1 MDAVVYGK
9 VAALEKKV
17 SKIVTAKHIEPM
29 VSLESPILVSIPIEP
44 ATSKLILKTIYIDGP
59 LGASIDVE
67 IVSRVGEDD
76 RFLFYRNSIA
86 VEELYDLVDIPYIDE
101 DGTDQL
107 HLILNNKGN
116 KSGAYRIRIS
126 GIYAQ

>member
-17 SKIVTAKHIEPM
+17 SKIITAKHTEPL

-44 ATSKLILKTIYIDGP
+44 ATSKLILKTIYIEGP
-59 LGASIDVE
+59 LGAAIDVE
-67 IVSRVGEDD
+67 IVSSAGEDD

-86 VEELYDLVDIPYIDE
+86 AEELYDLVDIPYVDE
-101 DGTDQL
+101 DSTDLL
-107 HLILNNKGN
+107 HFILNNKGT
-116 KSGAYRIRIS
+116 KSGTYTIRIS